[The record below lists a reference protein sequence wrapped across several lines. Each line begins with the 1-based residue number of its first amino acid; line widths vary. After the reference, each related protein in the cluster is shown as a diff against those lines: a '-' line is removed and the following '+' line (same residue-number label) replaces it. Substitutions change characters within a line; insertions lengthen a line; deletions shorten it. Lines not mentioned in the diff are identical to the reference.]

1 MHAEPQV
8 PSPVATAAS
17 GPPTAARSDRAA
29 RYIRCLFEFGERL
42 FRWQL
47 FAEAADLFEYLAS
60 RRPHEP
66 WTWFWLARCHEQL
79 GNPLRAARL
88 YEVALDIGEPA
99 TFALLAAQAWKKA
112 GEPERAQA
120 VLRAHAVQ
128 QGERLCGTEV
138 DADARV
144 TAQR

>member
-1 MHAEPQV
+1 MHAESQV

-17 GPPTAARSDRAA
+17 GAPNAARSHRAA
-29 RYIRCLFEFGERL
+29 RYIGCLFEFGELL
-42 FRWQL
+42 FGWEL

-60 RRPHEP
+60 KRPHEP

-88 YEVALDIGEPA
+88 YELASDMGERA
-99 TFALLAAQAWKKA
+99 TFALLAAQAWRRA

-120 VLRAHAVQ
+120 VLRAHPPNNNGAAVPKSAP
-128 QGERLCGTEV
+128 RS
-138 DADARV
+138 A
-144 TAQR
+144 